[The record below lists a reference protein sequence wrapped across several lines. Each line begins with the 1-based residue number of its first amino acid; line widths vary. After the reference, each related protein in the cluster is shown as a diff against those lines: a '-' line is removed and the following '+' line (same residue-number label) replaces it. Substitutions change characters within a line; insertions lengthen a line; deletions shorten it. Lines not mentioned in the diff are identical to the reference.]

1 MVKSR
6 KTPVKHTLNSKGIN
20 SLTAFFSSGNITQ
33 DYEINLDNFINEV
46 NKETIILKDINSI
59 NVGNIKN

>member
-20 SLTAFFSSGNITQ
+20 FLTAFFSSENITQ
-33 DYEINLDNFINEV
+33 DYQIDLDKFINDV
-46 NKETIILKDINSI
+46 NIGTIILKYINSI
-59 NVGNIKN
+59 NV